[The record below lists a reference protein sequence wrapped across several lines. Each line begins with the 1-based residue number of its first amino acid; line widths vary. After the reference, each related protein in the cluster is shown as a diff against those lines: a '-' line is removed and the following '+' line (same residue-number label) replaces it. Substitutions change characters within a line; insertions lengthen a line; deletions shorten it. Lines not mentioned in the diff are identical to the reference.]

1 MFKQFNGNLR
11 YHRSYVTRFVFIL
24 IFVLLGFNVCCD
36 QKQNDNTSI
45 KVYDDMN
52 EALEDLF
59 ELYSEYVN
67 NPIEGSGNIVYFYNH
82 YGNQE
87 QKRINTIAAKMRKQ
101 NLPRISIDINKKD
114 KYEPLRFANDNV
126 YYQENV
132 LDNIVN
138 VVGINANINAF
149 NFNGVF
155 DVIDFINNRRRFHVF
170 DGRNKEYYIH
180 TEEAIASL
188 LHMHF
193 QQQNN
198 QQIQRQD
205 NNAQRIVVF
214 VSKGTMCPRCQRILQ
229 LISDEYRVK
238 FLVICFGRD
247 DDGEKNMLDNRSFT
261 NYTIQL
267 DRKPLFP
274 TIKYIK
280 NESEKRFTSYYVC
293 EHGLESIKVERDLRL
308 NIVFEHLD
316 DDRFAVILRKTSHA
330 ELKVN
335 YISPL
340 ILQTNADIDDIN
352 NHVRDI
358 FNEQGGQQTKQQFL
372 QNCSCLR

>member
-11 YHRSYVTRFVFIL
+11 YHRSCVTRFVFIL
-24 IFVLLGFNVCCD
+24 VFVLLGFNVCYA
-36 QKQNDNTSI
+36 QNQNNNTSI

-82 YGNQE
+82 YGNQN
-87 QKRINTIAAKMRKQ
+87 QKRINTIAAKMSKQ

-114 KYEPLRFANDNV
+114 KYDPLRFANDGA
-126 YYQENV
+126 YYGHQDV
-132 LDNIVN
+132 NIQ
-138 VVGINANINAF
+138 IQ
-149 NFNGVF
+149 
-155 DVIDFINNRRRFHVF
+155 DINNDVNDLNQNNFF
-170 DGRNKEYYIH
+170 DYLLGRCRLHAENSNKKEYYIH

-188 LHMHF
+188 LYMHF

-214 VSKGTMCPRCQRILQ
+214 VSKNTMCPRCQRILQ

-247 DDGEKNMLDNRSFT
+247 DDEKNMLGNRSFT